1 MRTAIIVLALL
12 LGGCAYYS
20 KTDIHIQA
28 DEAQYPLGITAIKL
42 KRGIID
48 VHREMETKGLRN
60 DSPSIVNSCGP
71 ISDPGVGGQ

>member
-1 MRTAIIVLALL
+1 MKYLILGLVLIC
-12 LGGCAYYS
+12 GCAYYS

-60 DSPSIVNSCGP
+60 DSPSITNSCGP
-71 ISDPGVGGQ
+71 ISMSSVGG